1 LSRQK
6 KEYGMDSEILQRAR
20 TYESQM
26 DQKIREEERPGFHL
40 TPRVG
45 WMNDP
50 NGFCYYGGR
59 YHLFYQYHP
68 YSTHWGPM
76 HWGHA
81 VSRDLLHWSYL
92 PAALAPDAD
101 CDREGCFSG
110 CALTLPD
117 GRQELIYTG
126 VSRGGIQAQCVA
138 AGDGRDY
145 EKAADNPILSE
156 RDLPPEVSPADFR
169 DPKAWQ
175 EADGTYRLL
184 CAAKSRDGGD
194 TMFLLYESRDALHW
208 HFVRTFLRNSEL
220 REPIGRMFECPDFFL
235 LDGQYVL
242 LASSQDMEGSA
253 RYHSGNG
260 SFCLLG
266 DYDAA
271 AGAFVPRA
279 DQSVDAGIDFY
290 AEQTILSP
298 DGRRIMIGWM
308 QNWDTSGIQPEGCRW
323 FGQMSIPRELSLRN
337 GQLCQWPIRELEE
350 LRRDPVAY
358 RNAALGRE
366 PVELPG
372 IRGRRLDLEVD
383 IAGAQGT
390 VTLSLAADEKHHTD
404 LIYRPQESLLTLD
417 RSASGTRR
425 AGADV
430 CSTEVTGRE
439 GHLRLR
445 IVLDRFSVEVFVNGG
460 EKALSMT
467 LFSKESADRIRF
479 MANAPAELAVTAWQ
493 LR

>member
-1 LSRQK
+1 
-6 KEYGMDSEILQRAR
+6 MDSEILQRAR

-126 VSRGGIQAQCVA
+126 VSRGGVQAQCVA

-220 REPIGRMFECPDFFL
+220 REPIGRMFECPDFFP

-372 IRGRRLDLEVD
+372 IRGRRMDLEVD

>member
-1 LSRQK
+1 
-6 KEYGMDSEILQRAR
+6 MDSEILQRAR

-337 GQLCQWPIRELEE
+337 GQLCQWPTRELEE

>member
-1 LSRQK
+1 
-6 KEYGMDSEILQRAR
+6 MDSEILQRAR
-20 TYESQM
+20 AYESRM
-26 DQKIREEERPGFHL
+26 DQEIREEERPGFHL

-50 NGFCYYGGR
+50 NGFCRYGGR

-81 VSRDLLHWSYL
+81 VSWDLLHWSYL

-101 CDREGCFSG
+101 FDREGCFSG

-126 VSRGGIQAQCVA
+126 VSHGGIQTQCVA

-145 EKAADNPILSE
+145 KKEACNPVLSE
-156 RDLPPEVSPADFR
+156 KDLPPEVSPVDFR

>member
-1 LSRQK
+1 
-6 KEYGMDSEILQRAR
+6 MDSEILQRAR

-358 RNAALGRE
+358 RNAALGKE

-467 LFSKESADRIRF
+467 LLSKESADRIRF

>member
-1 LSRQK
+1 
-6 KEYGMDSEILQRAR
+6 MDSEILQRAR

-350 LRRDPVAY
+350 LRRDPVTY

>member
-1 LSRQK
+1 
-6 KEYGMDSEILQRAR
+6 MDSEILQRAR

-126 VSRGGIQAQCVA
+126 VSRGGVQAQCVA

-220 REPIGRMFECPDFFL
+220 QEPIGRMFECPDFFP

-372 IRGRRLDLEVD
+372 IRGRRMDLEVD

-467 LFSKESADRIRF
+467 LLSKESADRIRF

>member
-1 LSRQK
+1 
-6 KEYGMDSEILQRAR
+6 MDSEILQRAR

-92 PAALAPDAD
+92 PAVLAPDAD

-126 VSRGGIQAQCVA
+126 VSHGGIQAQCVA

-220 REPIGRMFECPDFFL
+220 LEPIGRMFECPDFFL

-372 IRGRRLDLEVD
+372 IRGRRLDLEVY
-383 IAGAQGT
+383 IGGAQGT
-390 VTLSLAADEKHHTD
+390 VTLSLASDEKHHTD

>member
-1 LSRQK
+1 
-6 KEYGMDSEILQRAR
+6 MDSEILQRAR

-126 VSRGGIQAQCVA
+126 VSRGGVQAQCVA

-220 REPIGRMFECPDFFL
+220 QEPIGRMFECPDFFP

>member
-1 LSRQK
+1 
-6 KEYGMDSEILQRAR
+6 MDSEILQRAR

-126 VSRGGIQAQCVA
+126 VSHGGIQAQCVA

-220 REPIGRMFECPDFFL
+220 REPIGRMFECPDFFP

-358 RNAALGRE
+358 RNTALGRE

>member
-1 LSRQK
+1 
-6 KEYGMDSEILQRAR
+6 MDSEILQRAR

-126 VSRGGIQAQCVA
+126 VSHGGIQAQCVA

>member
-1 LSRQK
+1 
-6 KEYGMDSEILQRAR
+6 MDSEILQRAR

>member
-1 LSRQK
+1 
-6 KEYGMDSEILQRAR
+6 MDSEILQRAR

-101 CDREGCFSG
+101 CNREGCFSG

-126 VSRGGIQAQCVA
+126 VSHGGIQAQCVA

-467 LFSKESADRIRF
+467 LLSKESADRIRF
-479 MANAPAELAVTAWQ
+479 MTNAPAELAVTAWQ

>member
-1 LSRQK
+1 
-6 KEYGMDSEILQRAR
+6 M
-20 TYESQM
+20 
-26 DQKIREEERPGFHL
+26 
-40 TPRVG
+40 
-45 WMNDP
+45 
-50 NGFCYYGGR
+50 
-59 YHLFYQYHP
+59 
-68 YSTHWGPM
+68 
-76 HWGHA
+76 
-81 VSRDLLHWSYL
+81 
-92 PAALAPDAD
+92 
-101 CDREGCFSG
+101 
-110 CALTLPD
+110 
-117 GRQELIYTG
+117 
-126 VSRGGIQAQCVA
+126 A

-390 VTLSLAADEKHHTD
+390 VTLSLASDEKHHTD

>member
-1 LSRQK
+1 
-6 KEYGMDSEILQRAR
+6 MDSEILQRAR

-26 DQKIREEERPGFHL
+26 GHKIREEERPGFHL
-40 TPRVG
+40 TPCVG

-50 NGFCYYGGR
+50 NGFCYYGGM
-59 YHLFYQYHP
+59 YHLFYQYYP
-68 YSTHWGPM
+68 YSTHWNSM

-101 CDREGCFSG
+101 WDREGCFSG
-110 CALTLPD
+110 CAVTLPD

-126 VSRGGIQAQCVA
+126 VSHGGIQTQCVA
-138 AGDGRDY
+138 TGDGRNY
-145 EKAADNPILSE
+145 KKAAVNPVLSE
-156 RDLPPEVSPADFR
+156 KDLPPEVSPVDFR

-175 EADGTYRLL
+175 EADGTYRML
-184 CAAKSRDGGD
+184 CAARSRDGGD

-242 LASSQDMEGSA
+242 LGSSQDMEGSA
-253 RYHSGNG
+253 KYHSGNG

-266 DYDAA
+266 NYDAA
-271 AGAFVPRA
+271 TGAFVPET
-279 DQSVDAGIDFY
+279 DQCLDAGIDFY
-290 AEQTILSP
+290 AAQTILSP
-298 DGRRIMIGWM
+298 DGRRIMISWM
-308 QNWDTSGIQPEGCRW
+308 QNWDTTGIQPEGCRW
-323 FGQMSIPRELSLRN
+323 FGQMSIPRELFLRN
-337 GQLCQWPIRELEE
+337 GHLCQQPIRELKE
-350 LRRDPVAY
+350 LRKDPVTYRNVVLGRDPV
-358 RNAALGRE
+358 
-366 PVELPG
+366 ELSG
-372 IRGRRLDLEVD
+372 IRGRRLDLEAE
-383 IAGAQGT
+383 IERAQGT
-390 VTLSLAADEKHHTD
+390 VILSLAADEKHHTD

-417 RSASGTRR
+417 RSVSGTRR

-430 CSTEVTGRE
+430 CSTKISGEH

-445 IVLDRFSVEVFVNGG
+445 IVLDRFSVEVFVNDG

-467 LFSKESADRIRF
+467 LYSEEHADHIRF
-479 MANAPAELAVTAWQ
+479 LATAPAELAVTGWRIRQ
-493 LR
+493 PVMKEK